1 VASLLLLDA
10 SGAFDNVSH
19 ARLLHNLRKRR
30 IDERTVK
37 WIASFLANRT
47 TVISF
52 DSFKSDVYRTATDIP
67 QGSPLSPILYLCDDY
82 GSAGLCSMQHLRFLK
97 ITTGYSLRSFCVNWQ
112 LPRYEKVPGLVIRP
126 ERGGRGVGRRRNYW
140 RMRSEGMHELF
151 SKLGFPKRYI

>member
-1 VASLLLLDA
+1 MLGNNTFYMAREDG
-10 SGAFDNVSH
+10 GACRPTIACSES
-19 ARLLHNLRKRR
+19 RLLHNLRKRR

-52 DSFKSDVYRTATDIP
+52 DSFESDVYRTATGIP

-97 ITTGYSLRSFCVNWQ
+97 ITTRYSLRSFCVNLQ
-112 LPRYEKVPGLVIRP
+112 LPRY
-126 ERGGRGVGRRRNYW
+126 GRGFQQIKHTPLVRR
-140 RMRSEGMHELF
+140 
-151 SKLGFPKRYI
+151 